1 MLLKKKK
8 SGFKSI
14 QMIEDDIRYGFN
26 KIMSQNERIYHFT
39 ISDTHICSVE
49 ELRFILTNKIFNSIH
64 KDYKNSFET
73 LNYLFVIEYPEKVSR
88 GNFIPDSCEVHT
100 HIVLSTSLS
109 PEQVNFYIKT
119 TLKKYDVFYERIDNR
134 NDKYNLINYL
144 LKQKELFTDS
154 NYNYKINCN

>member
-1 MLLKKKK
+1 MLLKKK

-39 ISDTHICSVE
+39 ISDTGINSVE
-49 ELRFILTNKIFNSIH
+49 ELRFILTNKIFNRMY
-64 KDYKNSFET
+64 KDYKVSFERI
-73 LNYLFVIEYPEKVSR
+73 NYLFVIEYPEKVSR

-100 HIVLSTSLS
+100 HIVLATSLL

-119 TLKKYDVFYERIDNR
+119 NLKKYDVVHERIDKR
-134 NDKYNLINYL
+134 NDKYNFVNYL
-144 LKQKELFTDS
+144 LKQKNIFTDA
-154 NYNYKINCN
+154 NYNYKINI

>member
-1 MLLKKKK
+1 MLLKKK

-39 ISDTHICSVE
+39 ISDTGINSVE
-49 ELRFILTNKIFNSIH
+49 ELRFILTNKIFNRMY
-64 KDYKNSFET
+64 KDYKVSFERI
-73 LNYLFVIEYPEKVSR
+73 NYLFVIEYPEKVSR

-100 HIVLSTSLS
+100 HIVLSTSLL

-119 TLKKYDVFYERIDNR
+119 NLKKYDVFHERIDKR
-134 NDKYNLINYL
+134 NDKYNFVNYL

-154 NYNYKINCN
+154 NYNYKILS